1 MYDPDTIQSLI
12 HFIRKRIDDTKDH
25 IVYGVDNLEQ
35 LQYAK
40 GKIGALEALLQ
51 DLKDLQKIPVLSTL
65 LGQ

>member
-1 MYDPDTIQSLI
+1 MHDPETIQSLI
-12 HFIRKRIDDTKDH
+12 HYIRKRIDDTKDH

-51 DLKDLQKIPVLSTL
+51 DLKDLQKK
-65 LGQ
+65 GE

>member
-1 MYDPDTIQSLI
+1 MYDPDTIQSLV

-51 DLKDLQKIPVLSTL
+51 DLKDLQKKGELVDDE
-65 LGQ
+65 

>member
-1 MYDPDTIQSLI
+1 MHDPETIQSLI
-12 HFIRKRIDDTKDH
+12 HYIRKRIDDTKDH

-51 DLKDLQKIPVLSTL
+51 DLKDLQKKGELVDDE
-65 LGQ
+65 

>member
-1 MYDPDTIQSLI
+1 MHDPDTIQSLI
-12 HFIRKRIDDTKDH
+12 HFIRKRVDETKDH

-51 DLKDLQKIPVLSTL
+51 DLKDLQKKGESVDDE
-65 LGQ
+65 

>member
-1 MYDPDTIQSLI
+1 MHDPETIQSLI
-12 HFIRKRIDDTKDH
+12 HYIRKRIDDTKDH

-51 DLKDLQKIPVLSTL
+51 DLKDLQKEEE
-65 LGQ
+65 

>member
-1 MYDPDTIQSLI
+1 MYDPDTIQSLV

-51 DLKDLQKIPVLSTL
+51 DLKDLQKKGELVDDK
-65 LGQ
+65 

>member
-12 HFIRKRIDDTKDH
+12 HFIRKRINDTKDH

-51 DLKDLQKIPVLSTL
+51 DLKDLQKKGELVDDK
-65 LGQ
+65 

>member
-12 HFIRKRIDDTKDH
+12 HFIRKRITDTKDH

-51 DLKDLQKIPVLSTL
+51 DLKDLQKKGELVDDE
-65 LGQ
+65 

>member
-12 HFIRKRIDDTKDH
+12 HFIRKRINDTKDH

-51 DLKDLQKIPVLSTL
+51 DLKDLQKKGESVDDE
-65 LGQ
+65 

>member
-12 HFIRKRIDDTKDH
+12 HFIRKRINDTKDH

-51 DLKDLQKIPVLSTL
+51 DLKDLQKKGELVDDE
-65 LGQ
+65 

>member
-1 MYDPDTIQSLI
+1 MYDPETIQSLI
-12 HFIRKRIDDTKDH
+12 HYIRKRIDDTKDH

-51 DLKDLQKIPVLSTL
+51 DLKDLQKKGELVDDE
-65 LGQ
+65 

>member
-1 MYDPDTIQSLI
+1 MYDPDTIQSLV
-12 HFIRKRIDDTKDH
+12 HFIRKRIVDTKDH

-51 DLKDLQKIPVLSTL
+51 DLKDLQKKGELVDDE
-65 LGQ
+65 

>member
-1 MYDPDTIQSLI
+1 MHDPDTIQSMI

-51 DLKDLQKIPVLSTL
+51 DLKDLQKNEENE
-65 LGQ
+65 